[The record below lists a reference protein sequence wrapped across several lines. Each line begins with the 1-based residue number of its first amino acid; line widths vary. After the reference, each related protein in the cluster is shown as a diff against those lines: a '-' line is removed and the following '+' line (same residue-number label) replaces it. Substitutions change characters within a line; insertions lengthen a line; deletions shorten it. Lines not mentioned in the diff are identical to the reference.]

1 MKKIVVK
8 YLIEFIVIVVG
19 ISVSF
24 WFDKYQI
31 SLDNI
36 QRENQVIQEL
46 LTELKLIDS
55 TVENREKVFKYDF
68 ENLNHLIQDNIGSA
82 TFTYEELLIATT
94 DYRGFSPSD
103 EIYTSLK
110 YDGGLKF
117 IRNNQIKIAIEAL
130 YNGTKYG
137 VIANMEDEIVVQRDV
152 LKYIQ
157 FNFPSLLI
165 ELEQKNLTEEEKIKA
180 FAKTVQSDKTLKSLL
195 SSKLR
200 FMGNKLKFL
209 EAYKQSLSRLKKLIS
224 EHYEIGKLI
233 AIPPS
238 KS

>member
-1 MKKIVVK
+1 MKKIFLK

-36 QRENQVIQEL
+36 EKENQVIKEL
-46 LTELKLIDS
+46 STEMDLIES
-55 TVENREKVFKYDF
+55 TVESREKAFRYDY
-68 ENLNHLIQDNIGSA
+68 ENLKRIINNKVQRDS
-82 TFTYEELLIATT
+82 FTYEELLIATT
-94 DYRGFSPSD
+94 DYRGFSPSE

-152 LKYIQ
+152 LKYILPEEITT
-157 FNFPSLLI
+157 NRRNAPSQNLI
-165 ELEQKNLTEEEKIKA
+165 NTKESAFIVFGHEKITDFDNA
-180 FAKTVQSDKTLKSLL
+180 MNSLV
-195 SSKLR
+195 
-200 FMGNKLKFL
+200 GCC
-209 EAYKQSLSRLKKLIS
+209 SRGTGHLDSFINS
-224 EHYEIGKLI
+224 
-233 AIPPS
+233 
-238 KS
+238 